1 MLGLLSLNVFP
12 DGVAEAAIEDVSK
25 ELEKLRT
32 MATALKLTRAS
43 SINWTIFSSMTSDS
57 ASAQKRC
64 TKLMKDYQDLDRKRF
79 GQAGPEAIDIIENIC
94 AMHLGCNLRKAF
106 LVKLILFLPGSITQL
121 MSLYMSSVNYLVIT
135 EFQNMHMV
143 QQNFLT
149 FLILCQ

>member
-32 MATALKLTRAS
+32 MATALKLTHAS

-79 GQAGPEAIDIIENIC
+79 GQAGPEAIDIIENFC

-106 LVKLILFLPGSITQL
+106 FSETNIVSSREYHSVDVFVHEFCKLFGR
-121 MSLYMSSVNYLVIT
+121 YGV
-135 EFQNMHMV
+135 
-143 QQNFLT
+143 
-149 FLILCQ
+149 